1 MKYRKLLKQAHTAIL
16 LDMHKYKNYKSN
28 SIIDLPVLK
37 TIRHANLK
45 LSEELFT
52 DDSTYSQNSYAEL
65 E

>member
-16 LDMHKYKNYKSN
+16 LDMHKYKNYK